1 MLDCWVKSAHVI
13 LTLPSNRVFSAAV
26 EDGGVVRAI
35 RVPEGKRISNS
46 RIKPKGDVANEA
58 VAGGAAG
65 LAYIRVMEGGEIDA
79 AKPIKE
85 GLDANQ
91 VWMLPTKCG

>member
-1 MLDCWVKSAHVI
+1 M
-13 LTLPSNRVFSAAV
+13 
-26 EDGGVVRAI
+26 EEGGTVRAI
-35 RVPEGKRISNS
+35 RVPDGKRLSNS

-65 LAYIRVMEGGEIDA
+65 LAFIRVMEGGEIDA

-85 GLDANQ
+85 GLTAEQ
-91 VWMLPTKCG
+91 ARVLFGGGGKAGLRVGRVEGTGSRSFE